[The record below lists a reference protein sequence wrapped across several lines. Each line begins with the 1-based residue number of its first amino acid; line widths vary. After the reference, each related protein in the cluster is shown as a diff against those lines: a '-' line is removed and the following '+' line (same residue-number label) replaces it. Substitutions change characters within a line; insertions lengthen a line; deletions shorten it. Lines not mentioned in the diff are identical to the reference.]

1 MDSSVLYSILLE
13 KRVLKLLKDTRRYP
27 ARVHRQ
33 ITLKIFSLQ
42 FNPRPQDSKKIGIG
56 YRVDVGEHRIFYT
69 VDDDQKTIMVEL
81 VGPRNDDKIYKL
93 ARRLGL
99 L

>member
-1 MDSSVLYSILLE
+1 MYSVLVE
-13 KRVLKLLKDTRRYP
+13 ERVLKLLRNPKEFP
-27 ARVHRQ
+27 VKVHRQ

-42 FNPRPQDSKKIGIG
+42 VNPRPPDCKRVGIG
-56 YRVDVGEHRIFYT
+56 YRVDVREHRILYT
-69 VDDDQKTIMVEL
+69 VDDEAKVVRIEL
-81 VGPRNDDKIYKL
+81 VGPRNDDEIYRL

>member
-1 MDSSVLYSILLE
+1 MYSLLIE
-13 KRVLKLLKDTRRYP
+13 ERVLKVLSDVKRYP
-27 ARVHRQ
+27 AKVHRQ
-33 ITLKIFSLQ
+33 ITMKIFLLQ
-42 FNPRPQDSKKIGIG
+42 LDPRPPDCKKIGIG

-69 VDDDQKTIMVEL
+69 VDDEERLVKVEL
-81 VGPRNDDKIYKL
+81 IGPRRDDEVYRL

>member
-1 MDSSVLYSILLE
+1 MYSLLIE
-13 KRVLKLLKDTRRYP
+13 ERVLKVLSDVKRYP
-27 ARVHRQ
+27 AKVHRQ
-33 ITLKIFSLQ
+33 ITMKIFLLQ
-42 FNPRPQDSKKIGIG
+42 LDPRPPDCKKIGIG

-69 VDDDQKTIMVEL
+69 VDDEERLVKVEL
-81 VGPRNDDKIYKL
+81 VGPRRDDEVYRL

>member
-1 MDSSVLYSILLE
+1 MYSLLIE
-13 KRVLKLLKDTRRYP
+13 ERVLKVLSDVKRYT
-27 ARVHRQ
+27 AKVHRQ
-33 ITLKIFSLQ
+33 ITMKIFLLQ
-42 FNPRPQDSKKIGIG
+42 LDPRPPDCKKIGIG

-69 VDDDQKTIMVEL
+69 VDDEERLVKVEL
-81 VGPRNDDKIYKL
+81 VGPRRDDEVYRL

>member
-1 MDSSVLYSILLE
+1 MYSVLVE
-13 KRVLKLLKDTRRYP
+13 ERVLKLLGNPEEFP
-27 ARVHRQ
+27 AEVHRQ

-42 FNPRPQDSKKIGIG
+42 ANPRPPDCKRVGIG
-56 YRVDVGEHRIFYT
+56 YRVDVGEHRILYT
-69 VDDDQKTIMVEL
+69 VDDEAKVVRVEL
-81 VGPRNDDKIYKL
+81 VGPRNDDAIYHL

>member
-1 MDSSVLYSILLE
+1 MYSLLLE
-13 KRVLKLLKDTRRYP
+13 ERVLKVLGDVKRYP
-27 ARVHRQ
+27 AKIHRQ
-33 ITLKIFSLQ
+33 ITMKIFLLQ
-42 FNPRPQDSKKIGIG
+42 LNPRPPDSKRIGIG

-69 VDDDQKTIMVEL
+69 VDDEKHLVKVEL
-81 VGPRNDDKIYKL
+81 VGPRQDDEIYRL

>member
-1 MDSSVLYSILLE
+1 MYSILLE
-13 KRVLKLLKDTRRYP
+13 DRVLKTLSNVKRYP
-27 ARVHRQ
+27 AKIHRQ

-42 FNPRPQDSKKIGIG
+42 YNPQPQDCKPIGIG
-56 YRVDVGEHRIFYT
+56 FRVDSGEHRILYT
-69 VDDDQKTIMVEL
+69 VDEVEKIIRIEL
-81 VGPRNDDKIYKL
+81 VGPRNDDDVYKQ

>member
-1 MDSSVLYSILLE
+1 MYSILLE
-13 KRVLKLLKDTRRYP
+13 DRVLKILSNVKRYP
-27 ARVHRQ
+27 AKVHRQ

-42 FNPRPQDSKKIGIG
+42 YTPQPQDCKQIGAG
-56 YRVDVGEHRIFYT
+56 FRVDSGEYRILYT
-69 VDDDQKTIMVEL
+69 VDEVAKIIRIEL
-81 VGPRNDDKIYKL
+81 VGPRNDDEVYKQ

>member
-1 MDSSVLYSILLE
+1 M
-13 KRVLKLLKDTRRYP
+13 
-27 ARVHRQ
+27 
-33 ITLKIFSLQ
+33 KIFLLQ
-42 FNPRPQDSKKIGIG
+42 LNPRPPDSKKISIG

-69 VDDDQKTIMVEL
+69 VDDEKRLVKVEL
-81 VGPRNDDKIYKL
+81 VGPRQDDEIYRL